1 MPDYVQRPTFFEG
14 QIVGGADLN
23 LTLQYGRDADARHL
37 RLQHTWGIVWGLEL
51 TGEDRTIDIGGTKR
65 AYKEV
70 TLASGVFVDGTGRAS
85 VVTEPMRVPEDEF
98 RDAGV
103 VVNDAATFYPV
114 FITSGDSPEQVASG
128 PLGDC
133 TATAPSRINETYAFA
148 FGRISELDNLD
159 KQFDVDITD
168 GPGGG
173 STTPWRVL
181 VGFVQWDDRIE
192 KFTDVR
198 DRADGFERRYAGVRA
213 SEVVGAGGALALR
226 SGDRGAPDG
235 RALRITSGDK
245 GVLEFGTQ
253 DASGAIKAAM
263 TVDTDGNLTVTG
275 KIVGALAGGV
285 QVESGVATD
294 GMLLPLPAGITN
306 EQIDAG
312 AVVVQTVVTPNI
324 QRPAGLT
331 AAQKWFPHFY
341 ECHVVNR
348 RVRCRVRW
356 ILSTNTA
363 SVNDLPGVCDYVL
376 MAFPRKT
383 EGAS

>member
-23 LTLQYGRDADARHL
+23 LSLQYGRDGDARHL
-37 RLQHTWGIVWGLEL
+37 RLQHTWGIVSGLDL
-51 TGEDRTIDIGGTKR
+51 GGEERTIDSGGQKR

-70 TLASGVFVDGTGRAS
+70 MLASGVFVDGTGRAS
-85 VVTEPMRVPEDEF
+85 VITEPMRVPEDEF

-103 VVNDAATFYPV
+103 VVNDPATFYPV
-114 FITSGDSPEQVASG
+114 FVTSGDTAERVASG
-128 PLGDC
+128 PLGGC

-148 FGRISELDNLD
+148 FGRISELENLD
-159 KQFDVDITD
+159 KQFDVDIAD

-181 VGFVQWDDRIE
+181 VGFVKWDDTIE

-198 DRADGFERRYAGVRA
+198 DRADGFERRYAGVHA
-213 SEVVGAGGALALR
+213 GEVVGAGGAVALR
-226 SGDRGAPDG
+226 SGDRAVPDG

-245 GVLEFGTQ
+245 GLLEFGTQ

-263 TVDTDGNLTVTG
+263 TVDSDGNLTVTG

-306 EQIDAG
+306 EQIEAG
-312 AVVVQTVVTPNI
+312 TVVIQTIVTPNI
-324 QRPAGLT
+324 RRPAGLPAT
-331 AAQKWFPHFY
+331 EKWFPHFY

-348 RVRCRVRW
+348 RVCCRVRW
-356 ILSTNTA
+356 IRSTAT
-363 SVNDLPGVCDYVL
+363 VTPRDFPGVCDYVL
-376 MAFPRKT
+376 MAFPRKP
-383 EGAS
+383 GATS